1 MSQHPTRQ
9 SPRKPSHSTTNPSP
23 PPPSTQTQTAPPPHL
38 FPTPLSNSPSASST
52 LTNLHRFPPQFD
64 HPPAFSHAHT
74 ASISARTSSALYT
87 PRSPYRPGE
96 YARADRK
103 YDTAS
108 ERTKIERRLFG
119 DDEDE
124 TGGEEEEEVPKRNR
138 GSSPL
143 QPAFEA
149 RLILRKGAP
158 VDLISW

>member
-1 MSQHPTRQ
+1 MSV
-9 SPRKPSHSTTNPSP
+9 
-23 PPPSTQTQTAPPPHL
+23 
-38 FPTPLSNSPSASST
+38 
-52 LTNLHRFPPQFD
+52 
-64 HPPAFSHAHT
+64 
-74 ASISARTSSALYT
+74 SARASTALYT

-96 YARADRK
+96 YGRRAE
-103 YDTAS
+103 TAS

-119 DDEDE
+119 DDQGVSQDALERIRRE
-124 TGGEEEEEVPKRNR
+124 EEEQEEEEEGWKRNR